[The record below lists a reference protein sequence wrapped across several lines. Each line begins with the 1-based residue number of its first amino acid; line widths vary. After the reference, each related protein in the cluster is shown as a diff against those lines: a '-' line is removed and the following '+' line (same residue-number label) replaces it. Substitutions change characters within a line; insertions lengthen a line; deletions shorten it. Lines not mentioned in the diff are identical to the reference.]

1 MTDARDE
8 SFGVRAVALDRDGR
22 ALFLATAEEAADPRP
37 EAMLKAVR
45 DRGCKSVFLK
55 FLGSLGQRPSRDA
68 ILASIST
75 TIAWGPLM
83 RKRISRLT
91 AETLPWYLRLYGL
104 MIGVSISGAH
114 HRTGSLCGISRDERF
129 GQWTMADFLC
139 LALTGKKPTETEAR
153 PLQILIGLLISNGP
167 GSISAQG
174 AKGAVAADGPQ
185 TPSRVQ
191 INKAMVGFLTH
202 SGYSHGGNGF
212 EGMAFLLEQF
222 KDVGLTDPSDP
233 GHTVDLKALARA
245 FAQTYKDEK
254 P

>member
-1 MTDARDE
+1 MLDA
-8 SFGVRAVALDRDGR
+8 VH
-22 ALFLATAEEAADPRP
+22 
-37 EAMLKAVR
+37 
-45 DRGCKSVFLK
+45 DRGGRSFFLR
-55 FLGSLGQRPSRDA
+55 FLEGQDIQLSRDA
-68 ILASIST
+68 ILAAIAT

-91 AETLPWYLRLYGL
+91 AETLPWYLRLYGV
-104 MIGVSISGAH
+104 MIGASIPAKYH
-114 HRTGSLCGISRDERF
+114 QPGSLCGISREERF
-129 GQWTMADFLC
+129 SRWSMADVLF
-139 LALTGKKPTETEAR
+139 LALTGKKPSEAEAR

-212 EGMAFLLEQF
+212 EGMSFLLDQF
-222 KDVGLTDPSDP
+222 KA
-233 GHTVDLKALARA
+233 VDLKDPIDPNHRLDLMVMAKRFAEAYKEAKAQSKESGLDGPRALPGVHHPI
-245 FAQTYKDEK
+245 FKG
-254 P
+254 